1 MKRTLCLLPLLLVGC
16 AGTPTVP
23 PPVPEVRTVTVKV
36 PVPVPCV
43 SLADVPP
50 IPGSS
55 FKPGGDVKQN
65 AAAADLDLRA
75 FEDYAVTADAL
86 LRQCAK

>member
-1 MKRTLCLLPLLLVGC
+1 MKPILCFLLLPLAACG
-16 AGTPTVP
+16 GIPTVP

-36 PVPVPCV
+36 PVPTPCV
-43 SLADVPP
+43 SVVDIPKV
-50 IPGSS
+50 PGSS
-55 FKPGGDVKQN
+55 FKPGADMKQN